1 MLKHHSSIVP
11 TSIHLPRRLVKHQ
24 RTHERYFESLHCTS
38 SSRYINFHCARKHCN
53 HTIPPPLQLPLV
65 HASFHQC
72 VWSLHIISSGS
83 AKEAAVGYV
92 NGGDV
97 LRLVHR
103 NKNKACLTVGARDC
117 DLSVKLPVP
126 TKA

>member
-1 MLKHHSSIVP
+1 MKDISSPSTVLHRADILISTVHASIVTTP
-11 TSIHLPRRLVKHQ
+11 S
-24 RTHERYFESLHCTS
+24 
-38 SSRYINFHCARKHCN
+38 
-53 HTIPPPLQLPLV
+53 PPLQLPLV